1 MTLHGGT
8 RGDKRTYVF
17 PKQSSALTLPLEA
30 VKTGPNFTTE
40 LIALH
45 TLLQPAREP
54 LETRH
59 HKLETMHL
67 PETNER
73 RTRSPEGD
81 LARPTLET
89 TRREQSREC
98 ASTTGTLQLAGSN
111 A

>member
-45 TLLQPAREP
+45 TLSPTSERAPRNQTSQAR
-54 LETRH
+54 
-59 HKLETMHL
+59 
-67 PETNER
+67 
-73 RTRSPEGD
+73 D
-81 LARPTLET
+81 YALARN
-89 TRREQSREC
+89 Q
-98 ASTTGTLQLAGSN
+98 
-111 A
+111 